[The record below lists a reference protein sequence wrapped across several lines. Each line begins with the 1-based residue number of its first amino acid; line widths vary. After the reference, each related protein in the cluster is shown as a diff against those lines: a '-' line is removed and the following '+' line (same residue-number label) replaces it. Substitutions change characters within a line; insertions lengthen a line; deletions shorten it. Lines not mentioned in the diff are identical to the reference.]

1 MSVNLSLILQWFLKN
16 KRVLNCKHLVFIIY
30 QRRWWWAGGP
40 RSNYFLN
47 DVKMRVLKCKIV
59 CSLRLAK
66 AKCISH
72 IMISCEAQIT
82 NFHAIELHCN
92 ALHLTSIKKSGGFI
106 WSTPKTLLSSFWA
119 FRGRAL
125 NNVVGVVVAEY
136 HLGLSFSTHENSLSA
151 VVTNKTLELK
161 HGVRFLS
168 MHSLRGEAPKEGPWQ
183 LVG

>member
-1 MSVNLSLILQWFLKN
+1 MNLSLIQWFLKN

-59 CSLRLAK
+59 CSLTGQSQMH
-66 AKCISH
+66 ISH
-72 IMISCEAQIT
+72 HDIMWSANYQFPCHWTSLQCPT
-82 NFHAIELHCN
+82 QYT
-92 ALHLTSIKKSGGFI
+92 LHLTSIKKSGGFI

-125 NNVVGVVVAEY
+125 NNVVGVVVEY

-161 HGVRFLS
+161 HGAVFVN
-168 MHSLRGEAPKEGPWQ
+168 A
-183 LVG
+183 